1 MHGLVHLHPSALQA
15 GLALLCKDM
24 HASSGSATARAV
36 HKLQT
41 TATGKP
47 RSCAA
52 HRFFTVQVTHRWVQ

>member
-15 GLALLCKDM
+15 GLALLCEDM
-24 HASSGSATARAV
+24 HHQVGGRARAV

-52 HRFFTVQVTHRWVQ
+52 HRFFAVQVTHRWVQ